1 MSTKE
6 FFKVSSLESVLK
18 HLRAFPQIGSETIP
32 VEESLG
38 RILAEE
44 IVSDI
49 DIPDF
54 NRSTVDGYAVQARS
68 TFGASESSPAM
79 FNVTGKIE
87 MGEPARISVKAG
99 EAVKIPTGGML
110 PDGADSVVMLEHAE
124 LLDDHTI
131 EVYKSAFPLQ
141 HVIEIG
147 EDLRKGECI
156 LSRGQPIRPQEM
168 GVLAAIG
175 KSDVPVFKKPI
186 VAIISTGDEIVDIRN
201 VPSLGQLRDVNAYTL
216 SGQVKR
222 VGGVPTYLGI
232 GRDNFEE
239 LFRMCKQA
247 LNNADIVLVSGGSS
261 VGARDFTMEAIN
273 ALSRS
278 EILVHGI
285 SISPGKPTII
295 ARIGRKAFFG
305 LPGHITSAMIVFMK
319 TVQPLIERIGGLSE
333 KYIGK
338 KREVTAILSRNI
350 ASVQGR
356 TDFVRVNLVH
366 DEGRS
371 VAQPLLG
378 KSGLIRTM
386 VKADGLIEIDINSEG
401 LDKGSVVTV
410 ELF

>member
-6 FFKVSSLESVLK
+6 FFKVSSLESVLT
-18 HLRAFPQIGSETIP
+18 HLRNFPQTKPETIP
-32 VEESLG
+32 IEESLG
-38 RILAEE
+38 RILAKDV
-44 IVSDI
+44 ISDI

-54 NRSTVDGYAVQARS
+54 NRSTMDGYAVRAGS
-68 TFGASESSPAM
+68 TFGTSESAPAL
-79 FNVTGKIE
+79 FNVTGQIE

-110 PDGADSVVMLEHAE
+110 PDGANSVVMLEHAE
-124 LLDDHTI
+124 LLNEHTI

-147 EDLRKGECI
+147 EDLCKGECI
-156 LSRGQPIRPQEM
+156 LSRGRPIRPQEM
-168 GVLAAIG
+168 GVLATLG
-175 KSDVPVFKKPI
+175 KSDVPVFKKPV
-186 VAIISTGDEIVDIRN
+186 VAIISTGDEIVDIREA
-201 VPSLGQLRDVNAYTL
+201 PAPGQLRDVNAYTL
-216 SGQVKR
+216 TGLVLKSG
-222 VGGVPTYLGI
+222 GHPLYLGI
-232 GRDNFEE
+232 VCDNFDE
-239 LFRMCKQA
+239 LFRMCEQA
-247 LNNADIVLVSGGSS
+247 LSHADIVLVSGGSS

-295 ARIGRKAFFG
+295 ARIGKKAFFG
-305 LPGHITSAMIVFMK
+305 LPGHVTSAMIVFMK
-319 TVQPLIERIGGLSE
+319 TVQPLIERMSGLSE
-333 KYIGK
+333 KYIGS
-338 KREVTAILSRNI
+338 KRETTAILSRNL

-366 DEGRS
+366 EEGRL
-371 VAQPLLG
+371 VAHPLLG

-386 VKADGLIEIDINSEG
+386 VKADGLMEIDINSEG